1 MGKNRGQ
8 RNFLCPAFFVPANDT
23 CIACRRAVGSSACKS
38 CRNPSQI
45 ETEYFVRFMPIANLR
60 IFIYDK
66 GEDLIGVVLHEVGQ
80 HENYEFTHTSSECNT
95 ETVS

>member
-1 MGKNRGQ
+1 MNSGQGK
-8 RNFLCPAFFVPANDT
+8 LPCPAFFVPANDT
-23 CIACRRAVGSSACKS
+23 CIVCRRVVGSSACKS

-45 ETEYFVRFMPIANLR
+45 GTEYFVRFMPIANLR

-80 HENYEFTHTSSECNT
+80 HENYEFAYTNSERNT